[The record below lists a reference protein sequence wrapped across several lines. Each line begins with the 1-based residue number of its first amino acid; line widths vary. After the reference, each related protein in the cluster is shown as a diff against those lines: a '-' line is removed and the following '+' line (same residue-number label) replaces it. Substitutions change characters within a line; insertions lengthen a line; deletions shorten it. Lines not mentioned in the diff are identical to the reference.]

1 MYFRQAAF
9 HLQPNFIGPA
19 FDVEWKTFAAKLA
32 QQQDTTVIP
41 FFFHG
46 RNSVLYQM
54 ARRMSVTLGYSLMF
68 REICKQMNSEVHVT
82 MRAPIQSDA
91 LSALTTRQE
100 IIEFL
105 RNRTYG
111 EK

>member
-1 MYFRQAAF
+1 
-9 HLQPNFIGPA
+9 
-19 FDVEWKTFAAKLA
+19 
-32 QQQDTTVIP
+32 
-41 FFFHG
+41 
-46 RNSVLYQM
+46 
-54 ARRMSVTLGYSLMF
+54 
-68 REICKQMNSEVHVT
+68 VT